1 MVENNQPEVKKE
13 QQPNSQNE
21 NHNKKRRERQ
31 HFAMHKE
38 IDTQK

>member
-21 NHNKKRRERQ
+21 NHNKKRERQ